1 MAGVGNN
8 GTAANKRSLPDE
20 ADISDHQPATTKRRN
35 DDSAQ
40 PKVSSSQEE
49 SSALKSILT
58 GNGADDETAI
68 SSFFETTWQVEP
80 QVYRRNKTEDASC
93 PLTRAVDLGWDGLA
107 SLLERSRKRFD
118 GLNNTDDA
126 SPTAAAAAAADASP
140 TAAGTLDPPLFFR
153 DQTPVQFPE
162 VQSMY
167 NANPFAAYL
176 DGCSVVLNHADQL
189 CPRLAALCE
198 DLQQSFP
205 HCYCNG
211 YLTPPG
217 AQAVPP
223 HADDRDVFVVQLLGE
238 KVWKV
243 YKHVPIAYPYPHEQ
257 VGKGGLDVPPEILV
271 GATVIETTLR
281 KGDLLYMPRGWVH
294 EARTESNQPSFH
306 ATVAIATHDWT
317 LAGNMTEIIS
327 RTLASN
333 ESLRLAVDRRVGN
346 ASSEGTELSAA
357 SGGSESDLLS
367 LQAQIDTAIEEI
379 RKQVTAKQIERQLGI
394 KYAAQRKMCRGARMT
409 LIGNDQTGQTTSEGK
424 NEAVV
429 GPEASRRVFTGTTVR
444 AATDEERASVRPP
457 PCPAGAAD
465 AASDRGLTVR
475 EETSLA
481 LMTIVQ
487 CLKQDRSLK
496 VKVSDMRSLVA
507 DSNVDESGTEMV
519 CTLSIMAFIRA
530 AVELGAVAVV

>member
-1 MAGVGNN
+1 MASNN

-20 ADISDHQPATTKRRN
+20 ADISDHQPATSKRRD

-40 PKVSSSQEE
+40 PRVSSSQEE
-49 SSALKSILT
+49 SSALKSILA
-58 GNGADDETAI
+58 GDDADLKTAI
-68 SSFFETTWQVEP
+68 SSFFETTWQVGP
-80 QVYRRNKTEDASC
+80 RVYRRNKTEDASS
-93 PLTRAVDLGWDGLA
+93 PLTRAVNLGWDGLA

-118 GLNNTDDA
+118 SLNNTDGDDA
-126 SPTAAAAAAADASP
+126 RPTTAAA
-140 TAAGTLDPPLFFR
+140 AAGTLDPPLFFR
-153 DQTPVQFPE
+153 NQAPVQFPE

-167 NANPFAAYL
+167 NSNPFAAYL
-176 DGCSVVLNHADQL
+176 DGCSVVLNHADQS

-243 YKHVPIAYPYPHEQ
+243 YQNVPIAYPYPQEQ
-257 VGKGGLDVPPEILV
+257 VGKGGLDVPPEVLE
-271 GATVIETTLR
+271 GATAIETTLSQ
-281 KGDLLYMPRGWVH
+281 GDILYMPRGWVH
-294 EARTESNQPSFH
+294 EAKTESNQPSFH

-333 ESLRLAVDRRVGN
+333 PELRLAVDRRVGN
-346 ASSEGTELSAA
+346 PTSSQGTEPSAE
-357 SGGSESDLLS
+357 SGGSESDLS
-367 LQAQIDTAIEEI
+367 LQQTQIDSAIEEI
-379 RKQVTAKQIERQLGI
+379 RRQVTAKQIARELGM
-394 KYAAQRKMCRGARMT
+394 KYTAQRKMCRGARMA
-409 LIGNDQTGQTTSEGK
+409 LIQNDQTGQTTNEEN

-429 GPEASRRVFTGTTVR
+429 GPEASRRVFMETTVR

-457 PCPAGAAD
+457 PRPAGAD
-465 AASDRGLTVR
+465 GAASDRGLNVR
-475 EETSLA
+475 EETSLP

-487 CLKQDRSLK
+487 RLKQDRSLNI
-496 VKVSDMRSLVA
+496 KVSDMRSLVEE
-507 DSNVDESGTEMV
+507 SNVDESSTEMV

-530 AVELGAVAVV
+530 AVELGAVAVVE

>member
-1 MAGVGNN
+1 M
-8 GTAANKRSLPDE
+8 
-20 ADISDHQPATTKRRN
+20 
-35 DDSAQ
+35 
-40 PKVSSSQEE
+40 
-49 SSALKSILT
+49 
-58 GNGADDETAI
+58 
-68 SSFFETTWQVEP
+68 
-80 QVYRRNKTEDASC
+80 
-93 PLTRAVDLGWDGLA
+93 
-107 SLLERSRKRFD
+107 
-118 GLNNTDDA
+118 
-126 SPTAAAAAAADASP
+126 AAA
-140 TAAGTLDPPLFFR
+140 AAGTLDPPLFFR
-153 DQTPVQFPE
+153 NQTPVQFPE

-189 CPRLAALCE
+189 CPQLAALCE

-243 YKHVPIAYPYPHEQ
+243 YKNVPIAYPYPHEQ
-257 VGKGGLDVPPEILV
+257 VGKGGLDVPPEVLA
-271 GATVIETTLR
+271 GATAIETTLR
-281 KGDLLYMPRGWVH
+281 QGDVLYMPRGWVH
-294 EARTESNQPSFH
+294 EAKTESNQPSFH

-333 ESLRLAVDRRVGN
+333 SELRLAVDRRVGS
-346 ASSEGTELSAA
+346 AREGTEPSAA
-357 SGGSESDLLS
+357 SDLSL
-367 LQAQIDTAIEEI
+367 LQAQIDAAIEEI
-379 RKQVTAKQIERQLGI
+379 RKQVTAKQIARQLEM
-394 KYAAQRKMCRGARMT
+394 KYKAQRKMCRGARMA
-409 LIGNDQTGQTTSEGK
+409 LIESDQTGQTTSERN

-429 GPEASRRVFTGTTVR
+429 GPEASRRVFMGTTVR

-457 PCPAGAAD
+457 PRPAG
-465 AASDRGLTVR
+465 AASDRGLNVR
-475 EETSLA
+475 EETSLP

-487 CLKQDRSLK
+487 RLKLDRSLNIK
-496 VKVSDMRSLVA
+496 VLDMRSLVEEG
-507 DSNVDESGTEMV
+507 NVDESGTEMV